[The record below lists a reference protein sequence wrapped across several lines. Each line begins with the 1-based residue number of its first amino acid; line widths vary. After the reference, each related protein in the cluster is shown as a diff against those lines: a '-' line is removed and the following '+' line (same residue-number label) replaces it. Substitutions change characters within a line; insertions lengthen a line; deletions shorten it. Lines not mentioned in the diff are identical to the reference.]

1 MMKYIAVLDLGTTG
15 VRVLVA
21 KITES
26 GATHIIAKASVA
38 CRGVRKFRV
47 ENSTEVTEAIRKVIR
62 RIREQTDII
71 VKSVY
76 VGLFGS
82 YVGYI
87 KNTASVDIDGED
99 STVTG
104 LHIATLLDKVESVEL
119 YENEFLVGAVPMR
132 YMIDNNV
139 PTASPL
145 GMQARSLRV
154 DAQVLT
160 ADLDF
165 VNELSECIKSAGLEI
180 DGFIPLSVA
189 MRGLLPEGGESDQST
204 LLIDVGG
211 TETEFCVYFKK
222 TVYFASAIPVGGDNI
237 TNDVAQV
244 LNIRREEADGLKRD
258 YPIADADL
266 VTNNVDVA
274 IFSLSSNQQELI
286 KVHDIVEIMQ
296 ARIEDILTIIRDK
309 LDSEDIQT
317 NLIDR
322 VIFAGDGIMGFSGL
336 SEVCR
341 RVLGTTQINVD
352 FSRYTGMK
360 AIYTYASGMVMYV
373 SSMLPYGMKQ
383 SAIEKIQAQ
392 PEPEKNSSKGA
403 LASLQGRLKD
413 FIDRLRD

>member
-15 VRVLVA
+15 LRVLVA

-26 GATHIIAKASVA
+26 GATHIIAKASVP
-38 CRGVRKFRV
+38 CRGIRKFRV
-47 ENSTEVTEAIRKVIR
+47 EDAAGITESIRKVTK

-76 VGLFGS
+76 VSLFGS

-99 STVTG
+99 NIVTG

-132 YMIDNNV
+132 YVIDNNI

-145 GMQARSLRV
+145 GAQTQSLRV
-154 DAQVLT
+154 DAQVIT
-160 ADLDF
+160 ADLNF
-165 VNELSECIKSAGLEI
+165 VNEISDVVKSAGLEI

-189 MRGLLPEGGESDQST
+189 MRGLIPDSETEQST

-211 TETEFCVYFKK
+211 SETEFCVYFKK
-222 TVYFASAIPVGGDNI
+222 SVYYASAVPVGGDNI
-237 TNDVAQV
+237 TGDLAQV
-244 LNIRREEADGLKRD
+244 LNVRREEAEGLKRD
-258 YPIADADL
+258 YCIADTEL

-274 IFSLSSNQQELI
+274 IFSLSTNQQELV
-286 KVHDIVEIMQ
+286 KAHNIVEVMQ
-296 ARIEDILTIIRDK
+296 ARIEDILSIIKHK
-309 LDSEDIQT
+309 LENEDIRT
-317 NLIDR
+317 DLIDR
-322 VIFAGDGIMGFSGL
+322 VIFTGDGICGFSGL
-336 SEVCR
+336 DEVCR
-341 RVLGTTQINVD
+341 RVFGTKQSNID

-360 AIYTYASGMVMYV
+360 NIYTYASGMIMYV

-383 SAIEKIQAQ
+383 SSIEKIQVQ
-392 PEPEKNSSKGA
+392 NEPVKSSGKGMF
-403 LASLQGRLKD
+403 ASLQGKIKD
-413 FIDRLRD
+413 FVDKLRD

>member
-26 GATHIIAKASVA
+26 GATHIIAKSSVP
-38 CRGVRKFRV
+38 CRGVRKFRIENEV
-47 ENSTEVTEAIRKVIR
+47 EITDAVRKVIR

-76 VGLFGS
+76 VSLYGS

-99 STVTG
+99 GTVTG
-104 LHIATLLDKVESVEL
+104 LHIATLLDKVESIEL

-132 YMIDNNV
+132 YLIDNKI
-139 PTASPL
+139 PAASPL
-145 GMQARSLRV
+145 GMQAQSLRV

-160 ADLDF
+160 ADLNF
-165 VNELSECIKSAGLEI
+165 VNEISDCIKAAGLDI

-189 MRGLLPEGGESDQST
+189 MRGLLPESDGEQST

-222 TVYFASAIPVGGDNI
+222 TVYYASAIPVGGDNI
-237 TNDVAQV
+237 TADVAQV
-244 LNIRREEADGLKRD
+244 LNIRREEAESLKRD
-258 YPIADADL
+258 YCIADTEL

-286 KVHDIVEIMQ
+286 KAQNIVEIMQ
-296 ARIEDILTIIRDK
+296 ARIEDILTIIKNK
-309 LDSEDIQT
+309 LESEDIQT
-317 NLIDR
+317 DLIDR
-322 VIFAGDGIMGFSGL
+322 VIFTGDGIMGFSGL
-336 SEVCR
+336 NEVCKR
-341 RVLGTTQINVD
+341 ILGTNQTNID

-360 AIYTYASGMVMYV
+360 SIYTYASGMVMYV

-392 PEPEKNSSKGA
+392 AEPEKPAGKGKFT
-403 LASLQGRLKD
+403 SLQGKFKD
-413 FIDRLRD
+413 FIERLRD